1 MFVNKILKFMVI
13 FFPVI
18 FFGIYGFM
26 NMSNFSDILYYLS
39 FDNEGVL
46 NTKKFNLPTK

>member
-1 MFVNKILKFMVI
+1 MVVNKILKFMVI

-26 NMSNFSDILYYLS
+26 NMSSFSDILYVIFS
-39 FDNEGVL
+39 MF
-46 NTKKFNLPTK
+46 TAWAFFIKK